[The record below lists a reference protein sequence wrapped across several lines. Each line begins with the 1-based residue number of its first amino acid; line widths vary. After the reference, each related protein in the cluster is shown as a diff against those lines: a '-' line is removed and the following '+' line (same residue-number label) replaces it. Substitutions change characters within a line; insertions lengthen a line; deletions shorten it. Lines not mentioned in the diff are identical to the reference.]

1 MLRVLGLD
9 AGTESVYRL
18 MLEHP
23 SWGVDA
29 LAEALGAPRPDVL
42 TALDRLADL
51 ALLRA
56 AADADAGTDSEADSD
71 SGTDSDSG
79 SGSHGSHG
87 PTALRLVPPQ
97 AGLAALLARREEE
110 LRRTQLEVDATRAA
124 VADLLADYTA
134 LGRESATGAVERF
147 TGPDAVR
154 RCLEHLT
161 LHAAADLRV
170 FAPTGAGESAAWE
183 LDVPLYEDRLAQG
196 VRVRVLQLDSTAGS
210 PERRRAMRRLARAG
224 AEIRTVPSLPLH
236 MSIADGES
244 ALLSTSAHTTRQ
256 GAVLIREPSA
266 LVGLHALFS
275 HLWDEGTSPAAAAGD
290 AGEAADY
297 SAQERAL
304 LRFLADGLTDEAV
317 ARKLGIS
324 LRSERRMIS
333 GLSERFGAHSRFQLG
348 LQAAQRG
355 LL

>member
-1 MLRVLGLD
+1 ML
-9 AGTESVYRL
+9 
-18 MLEHP
+18 H
-23 SWGVDA
+23 
-29 LAEALGAPRPDVL
+29 
-42 TALDRLADL
+42 
-51 ALLRA
+51 
-56 AADADAGTDSEADSD
+56 
-71 SGTDSDSG
+71 
-79 SGSHGSHG
+79 
-87 PTALRLVPPQ
+87 
-97 AGLAALLARREEE
+97 
-110 LRRTQLEVDATRAA
+110 
-124 VADLLADYTA
+124 
-134 LGRESATGAVERF
+134 
-147 TGPDAVR
+147 
-154 RCLEHLT
+154 
-161 LHAAADLRV
+161 
-170 FAPTGAGESAAWE
+170 
-183 LDVPLYEDRLAQG
+183 
-196 VRVRVLQLDSTAGS
+196 LDSTAGS
-210 PERRRAMRRLARAG
+210 PERRRAMRRLAQAG

-244 ALLSTSAHTTRQ
+244 ALLSTSAHTSRQ

-275 HLWDEGTSPAAAAGD
+275 HLWDEGTSPAAAANE
-290 AGEAADY
+290 AGEASDY

>member
-29 LAEALGAPRPDVL
+29 LAEALGAARADVL

-56 AADADAGTDSEADSD
+56 AADTEPDAGSD
-71 SGTDSDSG
+71 DDAGFDGTR
-79 SGSHGSHG
+79 G
-87 PTALRLVPPQ
+87 PTTLRLVPPQ
-97 AGLAALLARREEE
+97 TGLAALLARREEE

-134 LGRESATGAVERF
+134 QGRESATGAVERF

-170 FAPTGAGESAAWE
+170 FAPTGTGENAAWE
-183 LDVPLYEDRLAQG
+183 LDVPLYEDRIAQG
-196 VRVRVLQLDSTAGS
+196 VRVRVLHLDSTAGS
-210 PERRRAMRRLARAG
+210 PERRRAMRRLAQAG

-275 HLWDEGTSPAAAAGD
+275 HLWDEGTSPAAAAHE

>member
-56 AADADAGTDSEADSD
+56 AADADSD
-71 SGTDSDSG
+71 SGTDADSDSDAG
-79 SGSHGSHG
+79 SGSHGTRG

-134 LGRESATGAVERF
+134 LGRESAAGAVERF

-210 PERRRAMRRLARAG
+210 PERRRAMCRLARAG

>member
-29 LAEALGAPRPDVL
+29 LAEALGAARADVL

-56 AADADAGTDSEADSD
+56 AADTEPDAGSDDDAGTR
-71 SGTDSDSG
+71 
-79 SGSHGSHG
+79 G
-87 PTALRLVPPQ
+87 PTTLRLVPPQ
-97 AGLAALLARREEE
+97 TGLAALLARREEE

-134 LGRESATGAVERF
+134 QGRESATGAVERF

-170 FAPTGAGESAAWE
+170 FAPTGTGENAAWE
-183 LDVPLYEDRLAQG
+183 LDVPLYEDRIAQG
-196 VRVRVLQLDSTAGS
+196 VRVRVIHLDSTAGS
-210 PERRRAMRRLARAG
+210 PERRRAMRRLAQAG

-275 HLWDEGTSPAAAAGD
+275 HLWDEGTSPAAAAHE

>member
-29 LAEALGAPRPDVL
+29 LAEALGAARADVL

-56 AADADAGTDSEADSD
+56 AADTEPDTGSDDDAGSD
-71 SGTDSDSG
+71 GTR
-79 SGSHGSHG
+79 G
-87 PTALRLVPPQ
+87 PTTLRLVPPQ
-97 AGLAALLARREEE
+97 TGLAALLARREEE

-134 LGRESATGAVERF
+134 QGRESATGAVERF

-170 FAPTGAGESAAWE
+170 FAPTGTGENAPWE
-183 LDVPLYEDRLAQG
+183 LDVSLYEDRIAQG
-196 VRVRVLQLDSTAGS
+196 VRVRVLHLDSTAGS
-210 PERRRAMRRLARAG
+210 PERRRAMRRLAQAG

-244 ALLSTSAHTTRQ
+244 ALLSTSAHTARQ

-275 HLWDEGTSPAAAAGD
+275 HLWDEGTSPAAAAND

>member
-29 LAEALGAPRPDVL
+29 LAEALGAARPDVL

-56 AADADAGTDSEADSD
+56 AADTADPGTDADAG
-71 SGTDSDSG
+71 SGA
-79 SGSHGSHG
+79 
-87 PTALRLVPPQ
+87 PAALRLVPPQ
-97 AGLAALLARREEE
+97 AGLTALLARREEE

-134 LGRESATGAVERF
+134 LGRQSATGAVERL

-154 RCLEHLT
+154 RGLEHLT

-170 FAPTGAGESAAWE
+170 FAPTGTGTGESGAWE
-183 LDVPLYEDRLAQG
+183 LDVPLYEDRLARG
-196 VRVRVLQLDSTAGS
+196 VRVRVLHLDSTAGS

-266 LVGLHALFS
+266 LLALHALFS
-275 HLWDEGTSPAAAAGD
+275 HLWDEGTEPGVEANGAGD
-290 AGEAADY
+290 TAPY

-348 LQAAQRG
+348 LHAAQRG